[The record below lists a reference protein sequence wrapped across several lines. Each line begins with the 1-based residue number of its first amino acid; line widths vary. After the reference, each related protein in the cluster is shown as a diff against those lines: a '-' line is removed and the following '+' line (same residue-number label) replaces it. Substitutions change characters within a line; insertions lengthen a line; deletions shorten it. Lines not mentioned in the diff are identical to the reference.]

1 MVRQTKDKGT
11 MVAETNTILWII
23 GAVFSV
29 GLLVSVVYE
38 DRKSDPG
45 CVSYEQALS
54 AGVMSYPDPASSGH
68 SCGE

>member
-1 MVRQTKDKGT
+1 MVKREKDMDI
-11 MVAETNTILWII
+11 MVAESNTLLWIL

-29 GLLVSVVYE
+29 GVLVSVVYE
-38 DRKSDPG
+38 DRKPEPG

-68 SCGE
+68 SCG